1 MPRRYRPPTRRRKQK
16 KQSPFGQT
24 EAPSYEGGAV
34 APASPPRPAAAVDVP
49 VRDQRE
55 QQPTHIA
62 RDHSYVLADLRRV
75 ALIVGFILAGLII
88 TAILR

>member
-1 MPRRYRPPTRRRKQK
+1 MPRRYRPPTRRKLK
-16 KQSPFGQT
+16 KQPPFG
-24 EAPSYEGGAV
+24 EVGVPSYEGAV
-34 APASPPRPAAAVDVP
+34 APASRPPAAAVDVP
-49 VRDQRE
+49 IRDARE
-55 QQPTHIA
+55 HQPTHIT